1 MDADGFWFGSTEVE
15 LSVER
20 SGDAQLEVGLT
31 GPELRDVWQ
40 ETDLGIINVELL
52 SGPWAFVPTL
62 YPLLQA
68 TPKGQGKSQQ
78 CQQGYQDPYGH
89 F

>member
-1 MDADGFWFGSTEVE
+1 MDADGFWFGSAELE

-20 SGDAQLEVGLT
+20 SGDAQLDVGLT
-31 GPELRDVWQ
+31 GPELRGVWQ

-52 SGPWAFVPTL
+52 SDPWAFVPTL

-68 TPKGQGKSQQ
+68 TPKGQEKSQRG
-78 CQQGYQDPYGH
+78 QQDLQDPYGH